1 MEANVII
8 TDGSGVEK
16 GDTSNP
22 VYVID
27 NPAKHTATTITVSWA
42 KDSAT
47 SAEIDTLGYT
57 THGILIPD
65 SFDGATL
72 SFLTSTISGGTFRSL
87 YSSDGTEVTVTS
99 VATNR
104 MISFDTIK
112 DELTPWQYVKIRSG
126 SAATIAEQAATVT
139 TYLVSR

>member
-8 TDGSGVEK
+8 TDSNGVER
-16 GDTSNP
+16 GGTSNP
-22 VYVID
+22 VYVVD
-27 NPAKHTATTITVSWA
+27 NPAKQTATVIPVSWA

-65 SFDGATL
+65 SFDSATL
-72 SFLTSTISGGTFRSL
+72 SFLTSTTSGGSFRSL
-87 YSSDGTEVTVTS
+87 YSGDGTEVTVTG

-104 MISFDTIK
+104 MISFDTVK
-112 DELTPWQYVKIRSG
+112 DELAPWQYIEIRSG
-126 SAATIAEQAATVT
+126 SAATIAEQSATVT